1 MGDPPVAQ
9 YLGVGCRDIEGP
21 EDEGSGAM
29 RIRQELG
36 REDGAAAVEFALIVG
51 VLAMLIFGMLQFG
64 LTFFEL
70 QNLRAADREGARLGA
85 VAATPDA
92 IRSRIADASGGAI
105 SQSEATNTSFI
116 VVQYSDNGTSGWTTK
131 TDITKPACSSS
142 AAVTTDAAV
151 RTQIFVASA
160 PPHLK
165 NLFTVNI
172 PLLPTITM
180 TPVIDAQFRCEGVAA
195 T

>member
-1 MGDPPVAQ
+1 
-9 YLGVGCRDIEGP
+9 
-21 EDEGSGAM
+21 M
-29 RIRQELG
+29 RIPQRLR

-92 IRSRIADASGGAI
+92 IRARIADASGGAI
-105 SQSEATNTSFI
+105 SQSEAALPFI
-116 VVQYSDNGTSGWTTK
+116 TVSYSDSGTGPWTTK
-131 TDITKPACSSS
+131 TGSASPACSSS
-142 AAVTTDAAV
+142 APVTTNAAV
-151 RTQIFVASA
+151 RTQISIATA
-160 PPHLK
+160 PAHLK
-165 NLFTVNI
+165 SLFTLNI

-180 TPVIDAQFRCEGVAA
+180 TPIIDAQFRCEGVKSS
-195 T
+195 